1 LRLTGATD
9 LSSTDGVVHAEAPNL
24 LALLVQGHLLYYR
37 KSTRRIRLEVDEHDV
52 VHAEVL

>member
-1 LRLTGATD
+1 
-9 LSSTDGVVHAEAPNL
+9 VVHAEVLIL
-24 LALLVQGHLLYYR
+24 LALLVQGYLLYYC